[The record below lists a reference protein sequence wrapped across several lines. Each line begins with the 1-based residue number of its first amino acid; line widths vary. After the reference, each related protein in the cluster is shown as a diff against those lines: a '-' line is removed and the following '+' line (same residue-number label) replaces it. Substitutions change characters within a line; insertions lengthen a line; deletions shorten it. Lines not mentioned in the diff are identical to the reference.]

1 MHIAILLH
9 IICLNIQSNILY
21 TCCGTTLHFAI
32 LLETNL
38 RFFFCVC
45 VQSRFKVDMVY
56 KDYLL
61 MIIGQRWKESKSRLV
76 AAIKKA
82 SQNPDSTDTLA
93 SLKPFNIKSDDEWNA
108 FVTEKL
114 SEKFEVVIF
123 VLLSLTVK
131 YITFSY
137 IIFTELI
144 L

>member
-1 MHIAILLH
+1 
-9 IICLNIQSNILY
+9 
-21 TCCGTTLHFAI
+21 
-32 LLETNL
+32 
-38 RFFFCVC
+38 
-45 VQSRFKVDMVY
+45 
-56 KDYLL
+56 

-93 SLKPFNIKSDDEWNA
+93 GLKLLNIKSDDEWNA

-131 YITFSY
+131 YNTFSY